1 MADDAP
7 TPPLDPDETVPP
19 GPSGAVPPGPSGA
32 VPPGPSGAVPPGPSG
47 AVPSTPFEAED
58 WPWSAEALPGHG
70 SREDQVWAVS
80 THLSIFAL
88 GIAFPLA
95 VVMFKG
101 HRSPYVC
108 HQAVEA
114 LNFHTTVLLAVL
126 FCSLMS
132 FFLVGAFLLAVV
144 LAVAA
149 VLAVRAALQARRGAW
164 HRYPLTLRF
173 VS

>member
-7 TPPLDPDETVPP
+7 TPPRDPDEAEPTDPSEVVPTDPSEVVPP
-19 GPSGAVPPGPSGA
+19 
-32 VPPGPSGAVPPGPSG
+32 
-47 AVPSTPFEAED
+47 TPFEAEA
-58 WPWSAEALPGHG
+58 WPWASEPLPGHG
-70 SREDQVWAVS
+70 SRDDQVWAVS
-80 THLSIFAL
+80 THLSIFAF

-95 VVMFKG
+95 VVLFKG

-126 FCSLMS
+126 FCSVTS
-132 FFLVGAFLLAVV
+132 VFLVGAFLLPVV